1 MKKGLQSKMA
11 SLKPSIG
18 NRDNISIDDVCNL
31 LSQVTTGADDLG
43 QPIIEEKPFMI
54 FCSKLSIT
62 RAEHATAG
70 QLGHKPDMLLLVDS
84 DSYDAEKSLD
94 YYGKKFNVYK
104 SYMRND
110 GFTEIYC
117 EVNAND

>member
-1 MKKGLQSKMA
+1 M
-11 SLKPSIG
+11 G
-18 NRDNISIDDVCNL
+18 NREFISLDDVCNL

-62 RAEHATAG
+62 RAEHAIAG
-70 QLGHKPDMLLLVDS
+70 QLGHKPEMVLIVDS
-84 DSYDAEKSLD
+84 DAYDKETLLEYRGQK
-94 YYGKKFNVYK
+94 YNIYK
-104 SYMRND
+104 SFLRFD
-110 GFTEIYC
+110 GFTEIFC